1 VGGGGRVTAQPAA
14 GLGAAA
20 ADGWLAAIPSR
31 VLVEHGMEARI
42 VLAPGDRPLVE
53 VGSFVS
59 AGDPIVEHL
68 RDRRVAEVV
77 TPRAEDGGTLS
88 VGTRWSQAPG
98 RRRTETAQD
107 GELLAP
113 LPGRADR
120 WRIATGE
127 HRVQILSPLTGEVS
141 AIVPGGELRIR
152 AAGPAIRGVIAAG
165 AAAYGPLE
173 LATDPFGELRPGGI
187 DVGRAGSILV
197 VGSRIDAEALT
208 RARAMGVRGIVVAA
222 LPGKELRDF
231 QASERRQRASL
242 HPTPPFAVLALEG
255 AVRRPIPS
263 VVAAILELAAGSQV
277 SILVDPPA
285 LVFGADLPE
294 PPAPD
299 PDRVRIRGGAHA
311 GLEGRVVG
319 LAGLRRYA
327 ANVHLEAAW
336 VTIEGE
342 PAVDIPIGDLER
354 FA

>member
-1 VGGGGRVTAQPAA
+1 MGGRGLVTTEVSVGRGTAA
-14 GLGAAA
+14 
-20 ADGWLAAIPSR
+20 GWLAAIPSR
-31 VLVEHGMEARI
+31 TLVEPGLEARI

-53 VGSFVS
+53 VGSVVA
-59 AGDPIVEHL
+59 AGDPIVEAI
-68 RDRRVAEVV
+68 RDRRVAEVTLLPGEGAAPAV
-77 TPRAEDGGTLS
+77 GG
-88 VGTRWSQAPG
+88 RWAPPTI
-98 RRRTETAQD
+98 RRRADAAHE

-113 LPGRADR
+113 MPGRADR
-120 WRIATGE
+120 WRLATGE
-127 HRVQILSPLTGEVS
+127 HRAQVPSPVSGEVS
-141 AIVPGGELRIR
+141 AIVLGGELRIR
-152 AAGPAIRGVIAAG
+152 ASGPAIRGAIAAG
-165 AAAYGPLE
+165 AAAHGPLE

-263 VVAAILELAAGSQV
+263 AMAAILEQAAGTTV

-285 LVFGADLPE
+285 LVFEAGVGEL
-294 PPAPD
+294 PAPD
-299 PDRVRIRGGAHA
+299 PDWVRIRGGAHA
-311 GLEGRVVG
+311 GLEGRVIG
-319 LAGLRRYA
+319 LAGPRRYG

-336 VTIEGE
+336 VAIEGE
-342 PAVDIPIGDLER
+342 PPVDVPIGDLER
-354 FA
+354 FV

>member
-1 VGGGGRVTAQPAA
+1 MTPAPAVAAQ
-14 GLGAAA
+14 
-20 ADGWLAAIPSR
+20 LAAIPSR
-31 VLVEHGMEARI
+31 TLVEWGLEARI
-42 VLAPGDRPLVE
+42 ALAPGDRALVE
-53 VGSFVS
+53 VGSIVT

-77 TPRAEDGGTLS
+77 VPRSPDGGGPG
-88 VGTRWSQAPG
+88 VGSRWAPTMG
-98 RRRTETAQD
+98 RRRPDVAHD

-127 HRVQILSPLTGEVS
+127 HRVQLASPVSGEVS
-141 AIVPGGELRIR
+141 AVVPGGELRIR
-152 AAGPAIRGVIAAG
+152 VAGPAVRGAIAAG
-165 AAAYGPLE
+165 AAAHGPLE

-242 HPTPPFAVLALEG
+242 HPTPAFAVLALEG
-255 AVRRPIPS
+255 AMRRPIPS
-263 VVAAILELAAGSQV
+263 AVAAILELASGAPA

-285 LVFGADLPE
+285 LVLDAGLPE
-294 PPAPD
+294 LPVPE
-299 PDRVRIRGGAHA
+299 PDRVRVRGGPNA

-319 LAGLRRYA
+319 LAGMRRYA

-336 VTIEGE
+336 VAIEDE
-342 PAVDIPIGDLER
+342 APVDIPIGDLER